1 MSNFPELKLFTF
13 TDTGI
18 KILIRKVSPMLGN
31 ELRKA
36 FPPPKP
42 PIQEVEVDGEK
53 VRESNPAHPD
63 YVAAMNAYNQEM
75 EVRMRRLLIK
85 RGVEYLPDQEAEALT
100 QVDEL
105 RKSWMEDYGQP
116 LDEPSDKVVYIWF
129 IAAGTDKGIEEITS
143 AILSRSQPSQED
155 VNIAKDSFRG

>member
-1 MSNFPELKLFTF
+1 M
-13 TDTGI
+13 
-18 KILIRKVSPMLGN
+18 
-31 ELRKA
+31 A
-36 FPPPKP
+36 
-42 PIQEVEVDGEK
+42 
-53 VRESNPAHPD
+53 
-63 YVAAMNAYNQEM
+63 AYNQEM
-75 EVRMRRLLIK
+75 EVKMRRLLIK
-85 RGVEYLPDQEAEALT
+85 RGVEYLPDQEADALT

-155 VNIAKDSFRG
+155 VELAKASFRS

>member
-1 MSNFPELKLFTF
+1 MSNFPELKPFTF

-18 KILIRKVSPMLGN
+18 KVLIRKVSPMLGN

-36 FPPPKP
+36 FPQPQPPM
-42 PIQEVEVDGEK
+42 QEVEVDGEK
-53 VRESNPAHPD
+53 VREPNPSHPD
-63 YVAAMNAYNQEM
+63 YVAAMAAYNQEM

-85 RGVEYLPDQEAEALT
+85 RGVEYMPDQEADALT

-105 RKSWMEDYGQP
+105 RKSWMEDYDQP

-155 VNIAKDSFRG
+155 VELAKASFRS